1 MGAGIAQVGV
11 ANGTACSRY
20 SDSLPQVSLQKGYGV
35 ILKDNAEQGVARG
48 YQQVYNG

>member
-11 ANGTACSRY
+11 ANGSMHCTLQAA
-20 SDSLPQVSLQKGYGV
+20 PQVSLQRGYGV

>member
-11 ANGTACSRY
+11 ANGSMYSR
-20 SDSLPQVSLQKGYGV
+20 LQAPQVSLQRGYGV